1 MSHFPEDRP
10 RILVVDDEK
19 VIRDML
25 AEFLGRS
32 GLPLEVFGYAELPAD
47 LQLQPALVLK
57 EAPPLP
63 V

>member
-1 MSHFPEDRP
+1 VRKYVSQP
-10 RILVVDDEK
+10 DD
-19 VIRDML
+19 L
-25 AEFLGRS
+25 APGDFRMGA
-32 GLPLEVFGYAELPAD
+32 LEVFGYAELPPD